1 LGESSCEIVSPLHPR
16 GHAGPDGH
24 RRRLGRNLAQPVGQ
38 GRAGI
43 DSTVHRSP
51 NRVELWFAERPD
63 LGLTTIRLRLS
74 EDSTKLFK
82 LGEVKAGADP
92 HAAAATVPSPL
103 PPGGYTVVYRTAGVD
118 GHVVRGSYR
127 FTLAK

>member
-1 LGESSCEIVSPLHPR
+1 MLVLTATAAAS
-16 GHAGPDGH
+16 AGTWH
-24 RRRLGRNLAQPVGQ
+24 NRLVKAEP
-38 GRAGI
+38 GI

-103 PPGGYTVVYRTAGVD
+103 PPGSYTVVYRTAGVD